1 MSILIANAFIGDGPF
16 DGRTDGRT
24 RTFNNHNFCANKR
37 WVMVIRGS
45 KWLCT
50 IIEFL
55 ASLLTSPMEKLFN
68 HSVSYFSHSYS
79 FFPLFSLMI
88 FFSSVLIKNVDWL
101 HRSITWISNGNI
113 QTVAKNMKLFFF
125 QIEAPNLK
133 ET

>member
-88 FFSSVLIKNVDWL
+88 FFFFCVDKERRLTSSLNYLDFKWKYTNSSEEHEVVFFSN
-101 HRSITWISNGNI
+101 RST
-113 QTVAKNMKLFFF
+113 
-125 QIEAPNLK
+125 
-133 ET
+133 